1 MLLGDCVIL
10 RNPKREQQLPLTQ
23 RSYSVEIT
31 ALGDIIIFLKLVI
44 RKAHVLAVAVVIVEA
59 HIFKFHVVLD
69 QGHDYV
75 VGVHQLTM
83 RVVVRV
89 CEACVVCMLA
99 GARRA
104 WSVCCV

>member
-1 MLLGDCVIL
+1 MILGDCGTL

-83 RVVVRV
+83 RVVVV
-89 CEACVVCMLA
+89 CEAYVVCTLA

-104 WSVCCV
+104 WSVCWV